1 MPQLVIGNVTS
12 EYMFGCSLA
21 SFGTKGTHKQHA
33 ISTRTAWLLH
43 NGDAMLTHRPLT
55 PEFRTYLASVLD
67 LRSVTLLSM
76 EDGRNTSTFADQE
89 SLLSADTVDRLRRI
103 TDRSWTL
110 TPYLYDRSI
119 AALARELALDVS
131 DADLAFFAQGGS
143 DVFNSK
149 SFFRIWATGLGVPVA
164 PGQVCR
170 NRGAIARA
178 VVNLLPHT
186 GSVIVKEDFSASGYG
201 NVLFTQDSSVP
212 ALGASTTHVV
222 DDGISAKGIE
232 ALLASSF
239 PAVSDIRDFPVGL
252 RPSETIVEVYYPNS
266 RTLYSEVQIA
276 EAPYRP
282 SVLNYGDM
290 RMEPIWNG
298 FAVPPIALPS
308 AAQDTMLEW
317 SVTMAEYLQ
326 QTGYRGYLNCDS
338 ILTQDGRLL
347 FNEVNARIG
356 GCTHMHFAAQ
366 RVLGPDYL
374 QHYTLL
380 TRNDLQ
386 VTSFEKLAWGIA
398 RNEHLNGH
406 NGTSGALL
414 LVDDVP
420 YTGTV
425 QYLTYGKGV
434 GAAQETEQRLQ
445 ALAAAC

>member
-1 MPQLVIGNVTS
+1 
-12 EYMFGCSLA
+12 
-21 SFGTKGTHKQHA
+21 
-33 ISTRTAWLLH
+33 
-43 NGDAMLTHRPLT
+43 
-55 PEFRTYLASVLD
+55 
-67 LRSVTLLSM
+67 
-76 EDGRNTSTFADQE
+76 
-89 SLLSADTVDRLRRI
+89 
-103 TDRSWTL
+103 
-110 TPYLYDRSI
+110 
-119 AALARELALDVS
+119 
-131 DADLAFFAQGGS
+131 
-143 DVFNSK
+143 
-149 SFFRIWATGLGVPVA
+149 
-164 PGQVCR
+164 
-170 NRGAIARA
+170 
-178 VVNLLPHT
+178 
-186 GSVIVKEDFSASGYG
+186 
-201 NVLFTQDSSVP
+201 
-212 ALGASTTHVV
+212 
-222 DDGISAKGIE
+222 
-232 ALLASSF
+232 
-239 PAVSDIRDFPVGL
+239 
-252 RPSETIVEVYYPNS
+252 
-266 RTLYSEVQIA
+266 
-276 EAPYRP
+276 
-282 SVLNYGDM
+282 
-290 RMEPIWNG
+290 
-298 FAVPPIALPS
+298 
-308 AAQDTMLEW
+308 MLEW

>member
-1 MPQLVIGNVTS
+1 MPQLVVGNVTS

-21 SFGTKGTHKQHA
+21 SFGTEGAHKQHA

-55 PEFRTYLASVLD
+55 PEFRTYLASILGLD
-67 LRSVTLLSM
+67 LGSVMFLSM
-76 EDGRNTSTFADQE
+76 EPDQKNSGFADQE
-89 SLLSADTVDRLRRI
+89 SLLSADTIDRLRQVI
-103 TDRSWTL
+103 DRSWTL
-110 TPYLYDRSI
+110 TPYIYDRSI
-119 AALARELALDVS
+119 AALARELGLPEANLP
-131 DADLAFFAQGGS
+131 FFAQGGS

-222 DDGISAKGIE
+222 DGDISAKGIE

-239 PAVSDIRDFPVGL
+239 PAVSGIRDFPVGL

-276 EAPYRP
+276 DAPCRP
-282 SVLNYGDM
+282 AVLNYGDM
-290 RMEPIWNG
+290 RMEPTWNG
-298 FAVPPIALPS
+298 FAVPPIALPA

-317 SVTMAEYLQ
+317 SVSMAEYLQ

-366 RVLGPDYL
+366 RVLGSDYL
-374 QHYTLL
+374 QRYTLL

-386 VTSFEKLAWGIA
+386 VTSFEKLAWGVG
-398 RNEHLNGH
+398 RNEYLNGR

-420 YTGTV
+420 YTETV
-425 QYLTYGKGV
+425 QYLTYGTSV
-434 GAAQETEQRLQ
+434 SAAREAEQRLQ
-445 ALAAAC
+445 DLAATC